1 MLRLRSSLHFLTWIS
16 LLNLPRLA
24 ILRKHGFKPHEAVRS
39 DSGKNGDDPL
49 EDTDTIPAHILND
62 EVLYRKYLEENV
74 FENASSDR
82 EDDDDELANKK
93 RDPKSGSFSSL
104 MNILKAVKTSTFS
117 KSVEKSKQ
125 HLDKVCID
133 GCGENAL

>member
-1 MLRLRSSLHFLTWIS
+1 M
-16 LLNLPRLA
+16 
-24 ILRKHGFKPHEAVRS
+24 RS

-74 FENASSDR
+74 FENASSDQ
-82 EDDDDELANKK
+82 EDDNDELANKK

-125 HLDKVCID
+125 HLDKVCMD
-133 GCGENAL
+133 GCGKMFPKVSRHLNCFMVPWTILNGFQL

>member
-1 MLRLRSSLHFLTWIS
+1 M
-16 LLNLPRLA
+16 
-24 ILRKHGFKPHEAVRS
+24 RKHGFKPHEAVRS

-74 FENASSDR
+74 FENANSGQ
-82 EDDDDELANKK
+82 EGDDDELANKK

-125 HLDKVCID
+125 HLDKVCNKY
-133 GCGENAL
+133 GCGKMLYKSLMSFELFYGFLDNFILSS

>member
-1 MLRLRSSLHFLTWIS
+1 M
-16 LLNLPRLA
+16 
-24 ILRKHGFKPHEAVRS
+24 RKHGFKPHEAVRS

-74 FENASSDR
+74 FENASSDQ

-104 MNILKAVKTSTFS
+104 MNILKAVKTSTLS

-125 HLDKVCID
+125 HLDKVCYV
-133 GCGENAL
+133 CMWENVSKSLTSFELFMVSWTIQNS